1 VQFEIVHEF
10 DIPLDAVELA
20 FLSPSLGSSLVA
32 KLPHVESLEQK
43 SHVVDEDRLERVWAF
58 RANVKI
64 PAFAQKYVTP
74 EMCAWE
80 ETTVYDIRRHAASWR
95 VRAQVKPEWQ
105 KFFASSGSYLLE
117 SLDAGRSRR
126 TVRGTLDVNVQ
137 LVGTMAEKLIYSE
150 LVKKTFEAEAAALR
164 ELATVG

>member
-1 VQFEIVHEF
+1 VQFEITHEL

-20 FLSPSLGSSLVA
+20 FLSPELGPGIA
-32 KLPHVESLEQK
+32 QKLPHIESLEQK
-43 SHVVDEDRLERVWAF
+43 SHFVDDSRLERVWAF

-80 ETTVYDIRRHAASWR
+80 ETTVYDIRRHAGSWR
-95 VRAQVKPEWQ
+95 VRAAVKPEWQ

-117 SLDAGRSRR
+117 PLDAGRTKR
-126 TVRGTLDVNVQ
+126 TVRGTLELNVS
-137 LVGTMAEKLIYSE
+137 LVGSMAEKLIYSE
-150 LVKKTFEAEAAALR
+150 LVKKTFDAEAATLR
-164 ELATVG
+164 DLSTLG

>member
-1 VQFEIVHEF
+1 MQFEITHEL

-20 FLSPSLGSSLVA
+20 FLSPDLGKSLA
-32 KLPHVESLEQK
+32 ARLPHIETLEQK
-43 SHVVDEDRLERVWAF
+43 SHLVDEARLERVWAF

-95 VRAQVKPEWQ
+95 VRALVKPEWQ
-105 KFFASSGSYLLE
+105 KFFASSGSYMLE
-117 SLDAGRSRR
+117 ALDSGRTKRV
-126 TVRGTLDVNVQ
+126 VRGTLDVNVS
-137 LVGTMAEKLIYSE
+137 LVGPMAEKLIFSE
-150 LVKKTFEAEAAALR
+150 LVKKTFEAEEATLR
-164 ELATVG
+164 ELATLG

>member
-1 VQFEIVHEF
+1 MQFEINHEF
-10 DIPLDAVELA
+10 DSPLDAVELA
-20 FLSPSLGSSLVA
+20 FLSPGLGAKLVA
-32 KLPHVESLEQK
+32 KLPHIESLDQK
-43 SHVVDEDRLERVWAF
+43 SHIVDESRLERVWAF

-105 KFFASSGSYLLE
+105 KYFASSGSYMLE
-117 SLDAGRSRR
+117 SLDAGRTKR
-126 TVRGTLDVNVQ
+126 TVRGTLEVNVS
-137 LVGTMAEKLIYSE
+137 LVGTMAEKLIYAE
-150 LVKKTFEAEAAALR
+150 LVKKTFDAEAAALS
-164 ELATVG
+164 ELATLG

>member
-1 VQFEIVHEF
+1 VQFEITHEL

-20 FLSPSLGSSLVA
+20 FLSPELGKSLVA
-32 KLPHVESLEQK
+32 KLPHIESLEQK
-43 SHVVDEDRLERVWAF
+43 SHLVDESRLERVWAF

-95 VRAQVKPEWQ
+95 VRALVKPEWQ

-117 SLDAGRSRR
+117 PLDSGRTKR
-126 TVRGTLDVNVQ
+126 TVRGTLDVNVS
-137 LVGTMAEKLIYSE
+137 LVGSMAEKLIYAE
-150 LVKKTFEAEAAALR
+150 LVKKTFEAEQATLR
-164 ELATVG
+164 ELATLG

>member
-1 VQFEIVHEF
+1 MQFEIIHEF
-10 DIPLDAVELA
+10 DIPLDALELA
-20 FLSPSLGSSLVA
+20 FLSPDLAEKLGARLPQLETLTQVA
-32 KLPHVESLEQK
+32 HTIDV
-43 SHVVDEDRLERVWAF
+43 DRLERVWSF

-95 VRAQVKPEWQ
+95 VKANVKPEWQ
-105 KFFASSGSYLLE
+105 RYFSSSGSYRIE
-117 SLDAGRSRR
+117 SLEPGRARR
-126 TVRGTLDVNVQ
+126 IVRGTLDLNVS
-137 LVGTMAEKLIYSE
+137 VVRGVAEKLIYSE

-164 ELATVG
+164 ELATLG